1 MLKRQA
7 TTNPDHIFGKCPTSV
22 DLAAVFHKEKPRK
35 RRYSQVGWPP
45 PIIFLLRQ
53 QSGGNGRWHVNP
65 FLQRT
70 SSGMWEEDR
79 LQQEEEEEY
88 LDVSIRSPARQAI
101 IPLCCQKRQNDGEGI
116 YFVGSAWSH
125 SHHRQWRF
133 SVKRSNNCSRATR
146 RPWRPVLE
154 CKKREIMSIAHKRQP

>member
-35 RRYSQVGWPP
+35 RRYSQVGWPADYAP
-45 PIIFLLRQ
+45 AATAVR
-53 QSGGNGRWHVNP
+53 GGNGRWHVNP

-79 LQQEEEEEY
+79 LLQEEEEEY

-101 IPLCCQKRQNDGEGI
+101 MPLCSQKRHNDRECI
-116 YFVGSAWSH
+116 YFVSGAWSH

-133 SVKRSNNCSRATR
+133 SVKRSNNCSGATR
-146 RPWRPVLE
+146 RPWRPVL
-154 CKKREIMSIAHKRQP
+154 